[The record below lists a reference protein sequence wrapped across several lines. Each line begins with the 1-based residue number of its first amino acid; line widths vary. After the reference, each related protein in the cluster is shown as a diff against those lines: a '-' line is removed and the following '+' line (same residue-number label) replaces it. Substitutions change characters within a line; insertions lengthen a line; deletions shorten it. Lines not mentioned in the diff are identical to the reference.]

1 MVYSVKE
8 FALQRGGEEMFEKN
22 LTVSDLLVEYGA
34 VLTERHRVLLSY
46 YYDDDLSLAE
56 IAQLVGI
63 SRQGVR
69 DGIKKAEEELFFLE
83 RGLRLMQRSAATRAC
98 AERILCDCSD
108 QTRNAVLALLREMEL
123 LTVDQEESEGVPH
136 GNV

>member
-1 MVYSVKE
+1 
-8 FALQRGGEEMFEKN
+8 MFEKN

-34 VLTERHRVLLSY
+34 VLTERHRDLLNY
-46 YYDDDLSLAE
+46 YYNEDLSLAE
-56 IAQLVGI
+56 IASLVGI

-83 RGLRLMQRSAATRAC
+83 RGLRLMQRSVATRAC

-108 QTRNAVLALLREMEL
+108 QTRKAVLALLREMEL
-123 LTVDQEESEGVPH
+123 VTADQEESEGAAN